1 MRKKLFLLLISIS
14 FLLISCGIGENKKS
28 TKPEIVYNYTQITT
42 IPDSNLVKMRDWIIK
57 TVEATNKNMTGGD
70 YEDPEDVIEQVE
82 ETANRLFSVKEDAL
96 QILSN
101 GYWSTIPKNR
111 MTKEELHILDS
122 LKYYQ
127 R

>member
-1 MRKKLFLLLISIS
+1 MRKILIFLLINVS
-14 FLLISCGIGENKKS
+14 FLLISCGFNENKKS
-28 TKPEIVYNYTQITT
+28 TKPEIVYSYTQITT

-101 GYWSTIPKNR
+101 NYWKIITKDR
-111 MTKEELHILDS
+111 MSKRELEILDS
-122 LKYYQ
+122 LKYNE

>member
-1 MRKKLFLLLISIS
+1 MIKKLFLLLISIS
-14 FLLISCGIGENKKS
+14 FLLISCGIGENKK
-28 TKPEIVYNYTQITT
+28 TKVKKIVYSYTQITFV
-42 IPDSNLVKMRDWIIK
+42 PDSNIVEMRAWITK

-70 YEDPEDVIEQVE
+70 YEDPEDVIEQAE
-82 ETANRLFSVKEDAL
+82 ETAERLFSIKEDAL